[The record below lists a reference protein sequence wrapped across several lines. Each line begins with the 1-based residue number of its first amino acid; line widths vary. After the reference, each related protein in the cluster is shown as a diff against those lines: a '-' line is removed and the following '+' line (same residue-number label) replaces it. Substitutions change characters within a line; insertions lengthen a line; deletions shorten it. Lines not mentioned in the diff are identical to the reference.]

1 MGATDEPGTAPGT
14 PAAARRWP
22 LDGLTVRAR
31 LALLYGLVSA
41 LIGVVPVGLV
51 CVLVEHDLS
60 NTVAVAVGE
69 SGTPVELTPA
79 SGLHPTA
86 PAANQS
92 MGKTGRTSPLDA
104 LTLVCAQS
112 AQPAAAGGRTG
123 TASCTLPNGGIA
135 LAREATVAQLGQ
147 NVSDRLIGQTA
158 FYGAIAL
165 GILVLLAF
173 GLGWWL
179 AGRALRPV
187 HRMAAAARL
196 LSSVN
201 LHERIPLHR
210 PKDELRALGESFNAL
225 LDRLAA
231 AFASQQR
238 FAANV
243 AHELRTPLTIQRAT
257 LQIGLAD
264 PAVEPQELAA
274 VRDELLTANRRSET
288 LIDRLL
294 LLARS
299 DAGLDHHEQLDL
311 ATIVTE
317 TIAPLT
323 ALAGERAV
331 ELSVRTDSVPVEGDP
346 VLLAALVANLVQN
359 ALRYNRPQGRVDVV
373 TSDRGLVVRNTGP
386 TIAEDAV
393 DGLFEPFQRL
403 HDNRTG
409 SATGSGLGLS
419 IVQSIVTA
427 HGGAITARP
436 NRTGGGLTIQ
446 VRFPEPSGHAVH
458 TRATDRTT
466 SEPKLG
472 S

>member
-1 MGATDEPGTAPGT
+1 MGATGEPVAVARQQT
-14 PAAARRWP
+14 AARHRP
-22 LDGLTVRAR
+22 LNGLTVRAR

-51 CVLVEHDLS
+51 CVLVEHDLG

-69 SGTPVELTPA
+69 SGAPVELQR
-79 SGLHPTA
+79 A
-86 PAANQS
+86 PAQSLQPTTPGANQS
-92 MGKTGRTSPLDA
+92 AGRTGRTSPAVDVA
-104 LTLVCAQS
+104 LVGAE
-112 AQPAAAGGRTG
+112 PATAGGKATS
-123 TASCTLPNGGIA
+123 ASCILPAGQVA
-135 LAREATVAQLGQ
+135 LVREATVAQLGQ
-147 NVSDRLIGQTA
+147 NVSDRLISQTA

-187 HRMAAAARL
+187 HRMAAAARR

-210 PKDELRALGESFNAL
+210 PQDELRALGESFNAL

-257 LQIGLAD
+257 IQIGLAD
-264 PAVEPQELAA
+264 PAVEPDELAA
-274 VRDELLTANRRSET
+274 VRDELLTANRRNET

-299 DAGLDHHEQLDL
+299 DAGLDHHERLDL
-311 ATIVTE
+311 ATVVTE
-317 TIAPLT
+317 TVAPLT
-323 ALAGERAV
+323 ALAREHAIT
-331 ELSVRTDSVPVEGDP
+331 LAVRTDPLPVEGDP

-359 ALRYNRPQGRVDVV
+359 ALRYNRPGGRVDVV
-373 TSDRGLVVRNTGP
+373 TSDGGLVVGNTGP
-386 TIAEDAV
+386 NIAEDAV
-393 DGLFEPFQRL
+393 TGLFEPFQRL
-403 HDNRTG
+403 HDDRTG
-409 SATGSGLGLS
+409 SASGTGLGLS
-419 IVQSIVTA
+419 IVRSIVTA
-427 HGGAITARP
+427 HNGEITARP

-446 VRFPEPSGHAVH
+446 VRLPRSV
-458 TRATDRTT
+458 
-466 SEPKLG
+466 
-472 S
+472 